1 MRQLMQQAT
10 LIDTLPQKS
19 NLISCKPMVHISYI
33 KLLRTDTIEP
43 MIHISN
49 IKLITNWAI

>member
-49 IKLITNWAI
+49 IKLITN